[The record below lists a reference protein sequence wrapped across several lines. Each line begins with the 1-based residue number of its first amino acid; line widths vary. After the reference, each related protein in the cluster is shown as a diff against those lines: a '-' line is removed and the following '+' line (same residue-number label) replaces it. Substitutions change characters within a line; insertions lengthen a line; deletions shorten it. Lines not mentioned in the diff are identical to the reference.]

1 MSKVKNIL
9 FIMADQLRW
18 DYLSCYGHPHL
29 KTPNIDSLA
38 KNGVMFDWAY
48 VQAPVCGPSRA
59 SYYTG
64 RTVFSHGSTWNQ
76 VPLPIGELTIGD
88 YLRQSGIRT
97 GVVGKTHMRPDIE
110 GMNRLGISKNTEIG
124 LIVSEPGFDP
134 YERDDG
140 LHPNNQIKNS
150 SKKLSYNQWLNK
162 LGYDGE
168 NPWDSWAN
176 SSEGKNGEILSG
188 WRLRNSN
195 KPARIPEKHS
205 ETAFMTNRAIEFIE
219 DSNDIPWFLH
229 LSYIKPH
236 WPYIAPAP
244 YHNMYSSNQFYPV
257 QRTDSEKKINH
268 PVYKAFMENGI
279 SKTFSKDEVRET
291 VLAGYMGLIK
301 QIDDN
306 LGRLFNFMEE
316 TKKMEDTMI
325 VFTSDHGDYHG
336 DHWLGEKELFHEQ
349 IVRVPMIIYDPT
361 LSADKNRGVKE
372 QRFIEAID
380 LLPTFLDAVESK
392 VSKHRLEGQSLIPMI
407 RGEKIDKWKDSIFC
421 ETDYSFNEAR
431 KILNLGAS
439 DARAFMI
446 RNKKWKY
453 IYYKGFPSQLF
464 DLENDPDEFVD
475 LGQSPDYVNIREEM
489 KELLLQRI
497 INRKNRVAATD
508 EFVLK
513 DRDYTKDNGIMIG
526 VW

>member
-1 MSKVKNIL
+1 
-9 FIMADQLRW
+9 MADQLRW

-29 KTPNIDSLA
+29 KTPNIDGLA
-38 KNGVMFDWAY
+38 KKGVMFESAY

-97 GVVGKTHMRPDIE
+97 CVVGKTHMRPDTE
-110 GMNRLGISKNTEIG
+110 GMSRLGISKNTEIG

-150 SKKLSYNQWLNK
+150 SKKLSYNEWLNE

-176 SSEGKNGEILSG
+176 SAEGKNGEILSG

-205 ETAFMTNRAIEFIE
+205 ETAFMTNRAIEFIKE
-219 DSNDIPWFLH
+219 SNDRPWFLH

-236 WPYIAPAP
+236 WPYMAPAP
-244 YHNMYSSNQFYPV
+244 YHNMYSANQFYPV
-257 QRTDSEKKINH
+257 QRTDAEKKINH
-268 PVYKAFMENGI
+268 PVYKAFMENSI
-279 SKTFSKDEVRET
+279 SKTFSRDEVRET

-306 LGRLFNFMEE
+306 LGRLFKFLEE
-316 TKKMEDTMI
+316 NNNMKDTMI

-349 IVRVPMIIYDPT
+349 IVRVPMIIYDPNV
-361 LSADKNRGVKE
+361 SANNNRGVKE
-372 QRFIEAID
+372 KRFIEAID
-380 LLPTFLDAVESK
+380 LLPTFLDAVGSK
-392 VSKHRLEGQSLIPMI
+392 VSKHRLEGQSLIPML
-407 RGEKIDKWKDSIFC
+407 RGEKIDIWKDSVFS

-475 LGQSPDYVNIREEM
+475 LGQSLDHIKIREEM

-508 EFVLK
+508 EFVVK
-513 DRDYTKDNGIMIG
+513 ERDYTKENDIMIG

>member
-1 MSKVKNIL
+1 M
-9 FIMADQLRW
+9 
-18 DYLSCYGHPHL
+18 
-29 KTPNIDSLA
+29 
-38 KNGVMFDWAY
+38 
-48 VQAPVCGPSRA
+48 
-59 SYYTG
+59 
-64 RTVFSHGSTWNQ
+64 FSHGSTWNQ

-97 GVVGKTHMRPDIE
+97 CVVGKTHMRPDTE
-110 GMNRLGISKNTEIG
+110 GMSRLGISKNTEIG

-150 SKKLSYNQWLNK
+150 SKKLSYNEWLNE

-176 SSEGKNGEILSG
+176 SAEGKNGEILSG

-195 KPARIPEKHS
+195 KPARISEKHS
-205 ETAFMTNRAIEFIE
+205 ETAFMTNRAIEFIKE
-219 DSNDIPWFLH
+219 SNDRPWFLH

-236 WPYIAPAP
+236 WPYMAPAP
-244 YHNMYSSNQFYPV
+244 YHNMYSANQFYPV
-257 QRTDSEKKINH
+257 QRTDAEKKINH
-268 PVYKAFMENGI
+268 PVYKAFMENSI
-279 SKTFSKDEVRET
+279 SKTFSRDEVRET

-306 LGRLFNFMEE
+306 LGRLFKFLEE
-316 TKKMEDTMI
+316 NNNMKDTMI

-349 IVRVPMIIYDPT
+349 IVRVPMIIYDPNV
-361 LSADKNRGVKE
+361 SANNNRGVKE
-372 QRFIEAID
+372 KRFIEAID
-380 LLPTFLDAVESK
+380 LLPTFLDAVGSK
-392 VSKHRLEGQSLIPMI
+392 VSKHRLEGQSLIPML
-407 RGEKIDKWKDSIFC
+407 RGEKIDIWKDSVFS

-475 LGQSPDYVNIREEM
+475 LGQSLDHIKIREEM

-508 EFVLK
+508 EFVVK
-513 DRDYTKDNGIMIG
+513 ERDYTKENDIMIG